1 MRQNEIEG
9 KRRTEM
15 ERTFLRLWLAVFV
28 CVLCRVNYRVS
39 GLYRAIALTGTG
51 STKQTLC
58 SVAFS
63 SLLSYAFY
71 LNLFEVGTH
80 EKKNWVSFPFNKQN
94 NQISYKVFLWIPCVW
109 YILSTWNNQFRAI
122 RFKLYLIEKWLE
134 LAFIGNCTI
143 IKCKVYVFLYWI
155 YIRF

>member
-1 MRQNEIEG
+1 MRRNEIEG

-28 CVLCRVNYRVS
+28 CVLCRVDYRVS

-80 EKKNWVSFPFNKQN
+80 EKKTTKFRFHLINK
-94 NQISYKVFLWIPCVW
+94 
-109 YILSTWNNQFRAI
+109 
-122 RFKLYLIEKWLE
+122 
-134 LAFIGNCTI
+134 I
-143 IKCKVYVFLYWI
+143 IKFHIKFSCAFRVFDI
-155 YIRF
+155 FCPRETINSGQSVSN